1 MCPSLSGLSD
11 VKGLSTG
18 SSVSIMLLLCLRKEQ
33 PTRPLCTRHIS
44 YWSTRHKIADR
55 HMLNIFGTCS
65 CNNKH
70 LGIITCFIYL
80 LIIGSRVRFGLHLCL
95 NMFEIISWQLFFFLL
110 MKRNVSTVPLPK
122 RNIVWYKSKGQ
133 TLQTT
138 TEFKCSYC
146 IHMRIP
152 HIVDIPVF
160 RKHLIIDGSISAVM
174 PTWTSL
180 IAFTAN

>member
-1 MCPSLSGLSD
+1 MCPSLSDLSD

-44 YWSTRHKIADR
+44 YCSTRHKIADR

-70 LGIITCFIYL
+70 LGIIKCFIYL

-95 NMFEIISWQLFFFLL
+95 NMFVIISWNL
-110 MKRNVSTVPLPK
+110 STVPLPK

-138 TEFKCSYC
+138 T
-146 IHMRIP
+146 
-152 HIVDIPVF
+152 
-160 RKHLIIDGSISAVM
+160 
-174 PTWTSL
+174 
-180 IAFTAN
+180 